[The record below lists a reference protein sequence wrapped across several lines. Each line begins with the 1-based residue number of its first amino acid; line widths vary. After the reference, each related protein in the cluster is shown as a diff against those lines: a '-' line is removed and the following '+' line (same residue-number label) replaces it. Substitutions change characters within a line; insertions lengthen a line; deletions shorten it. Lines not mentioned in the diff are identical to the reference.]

1 MGNSLNEDIT
11 NKHVILKKKYYNG
24 EVLDRVF
31 FAKGGFGCSPD
42 TMGCSVF
49 GILESRGLECR
60 VGGDEIE
67 RFATNEEVE
76 ESKRLLVENRT
87 YYI

>member
-1 MGNSLNEDIT
+1 MANNLNENIT
-11 NKHVILKKKYYNG
+11 GKHVILQSKYYNG
-24 EVLDRVF
+24 DTISRVF
-31 FAKGGFGCSPD
+31 FAKGGFGCSPY
-42 TMGCSVF
+42 TMGRSVF

-87 YYI
+87 YHI